1 MGIYATAK
9 DNWRVITL
17 SILLV
22 VSGLVLFVP
31 GAFGSTA
38 GSTGEGA
45 TTLQYG
51 IELDGGTRIRAP
63 IVGQTATVEGETAQQ
78 VLDNRS
84 QIRASLGE
92 QLDLEDTDRDV
103 LIRRQEGDDSQQLR
117 ATIELF
123 VRDENVSNEE
133 FAGALRDSGVDVSDG
148 QVQTGVTS
156 QTRGEVRRAIQR
168 KISAAGL
175 SGREVRTV
183 QTVDGEFFV
192 VIEVPDRDPREIREL
207 LAERG
212 SVEVDVLYT
221 NSSAPNGTT
230 RDTVLQ
236 RDDIAS
242 VGQVQQDPNTGQN
255 YVTVTLTDDA
265 APQFQRDMV
274 AAGFGDGGT
283 CRFETARGQ
292 EDPGEC
298 LLTVSDEEVVY
309 AAGVQPNLGRSF
321 ETGNFEDDPTFRI
334 NAENFSEA
342 RRLQVN
348 LQAGE
353 LRAPLNFDEGTQ
365 FQLEPALAQNFKENS
380 LITGI
385 LAVLAVSFVV
395 YFRYGDVR
403 VAAPMVVT
411 ALSEVVLLLGFAA
424 IVQLQLDLSHIAG
437 LIAVIG
443 TGVDDL
449 IIIADEVQFEGE
461 VDSATVFQSR
471 FRKAFWVI
479 GAAAATTIIA
489 MSPLAVL
496 SLGDLQGFAIVTIM
510 GVLIGVLITRP
521 AYGDILRKLTTTD

>member
-1 MGIYATAK
+1 MGVYATAK
-9 DNWRVITL
+9 DNWRVILL
-17 SILLV
+17 SLLLV
-22 VSGLVLFVP
+22 ASGVALFVP

-38 GSTGEGA
+38 DSTGDGY

-63 IVGQTATVEGETAQQ
+63 IVGQTATVEGQEAQS
-78 VLDNRS
+78 VLNNRS
-84 QIRASLGE
+84 EIRRSVGE
-92 QLDLEDTDRDV
+92 DLDLENPQRDV
-103 LIRRQEGDDSQQLR
+103 LIRQQDTGDSQGVR

-123 VRDENVSNEE
+123 VREDEISNEA
-133 FAGALRDSGVDVSDG
+133 FAAALRNASVDVSNGD
-148 QVQTGVTS
+148 VRSGVTS
-156 QTRGEVRRAIQR
+156 QTRGEVRRAVQR

-183 QTVDGEFFV
+183 QTVDGAFFV
-192 VIEVPDRDPREIREL
+192 VIEVPDRNPEEIRQL

-212 SVEVDVLYT
+212 NVEIDVFYT
-221 NSSAPNGTT
+221 NASAPNGTT
-230 RDTVLQ
+230 RQTVLQ

-242 VGQVQQDPNTGQN
+242 VGQVQQDPQTGQD
-255 YVTVTLTDDA
+255 YVSVTLTDEA
-265 APQFQRDMV
+265 APRFQEDMV
-274 AAGFGDGGT
+274 RAGFGDGGS
-283 CRFETARGQ
+283 CRYDTPRGQ

-298 LLTVSDEEVVY
+298 LLTVSDGEVVY
-309 AAGVQPNLGRSF
+309 SAGVRRNLGQEF
-321 ETGNFEDDPTFRI
+321 EQGTFQDNPTFVI

-353 LRAPLNFDEGTQ
+353 LRAPLNFEAGTE
-365 FQLEPALAQNFKENS
+365 FQLEPALAQNFKRNS
-380 LITGI
+380 LITG
-385 LAVLAVSFVV
+385 LAAVIAVSLMV

-411 ALSEVVLLLGFAA
+411 ALSEVALLLGFAA
-424 IVQLQLDLSHIAG
+424 VVQLQLDLSHIAG

-449 IIIADEVQFEGE
+449 IIIADEVQFEGD
-461 VDSATVFQSR
+461 VDSARVFQSR

-496 SLGDLQGFAIVTIM
+496 SLGDLQGFAIVTIL

-521 AYGDILRKLTTTD
+521 AYGDILRKLTTND